1 MPVIASSVNTGMR
14 GSPPGLRD
22 GGEIERGITAFA
34 RGSNGGVIVTASPLA
49 TVHRQLIIAL
59 AARHN
64 LPAVGGFH
72 STCLPALVTAME
84 AWYDPSIA

>member
-1 MPVIASSVNTGMR
+1 MR
-14 GSPPGLRD
+14 GSPPGLRN

-34 RGSNGGVIVTASPLA
+34 PGSNGGVIVTASPLA
-49 TVHRQLIIAL
+49 TVHRRLIIAL
-59 AARHN
+59 AARHS

-84 AWYDPSIA
+84 RWYHLSIA